1 MSAADKKKLDNTNVA
16 YGTCTTAENVKEKV
30 ITISGNTDWKLA
42 AGSMISIFFS
52 YTNKAQNPTFNV
64 NGTGAKNVYY
74 NKN

>member
-16 YGTCTTAENVKEKV
+16 YGTCTTAADVAAKV
-30 ITISGNTDWKLA
+30 ITISGNTGWKLA

-52 YTNKAQNPTFNV
+52 YTNTAQNPTFNV

-74 NKN
+74 N